1 MHVFPMCTRYVG
13 YHYAAES
20 LLLLN
25 RYDEALQYLN
35 PEIVGNL
42 DVVNPSTRTLFNHTV
57 EPLIVDPPTKGGT

>member
-1 MHVFPMCTRYVG
+1 MPYRYVG

-35 PEIVGNL
+35 PEVVGNL
-42 DVVNPSTRTLFNHTV
+42 EVTSPSTREYSTV
-57 EPLIVDPPTKGGT
+57 ALLIYKYSVVSGRIDTS